1 MTDEPLIVRVVCS
14 GPLLG
19 SRTVTPAWFICADD
33 VQAAWGT
40 PRHNSRISRSEP
52 TRAIF
57 GAKSTNDE
65 GERTEGPYSGVE
77 RAAGGAG

>member
-1 MTDEPLIVRVVCS
+1 MTDEPLIVRIVCS

-40 PRHNSRISRSEP
+40 ARHNSRISRQN
-52 TRAIF
+52 RRYGVF
-57 GAKSTNDE
+57 GAKREIEAT
-65 GERTEGPYSGVE
+65 ERTVRAYGGVQREG
-77 RAAGGAG
+77 GGT